1 MTDKEFKRL
10 SRSQLIDIIYQLQ
23 LRQEE
28 LTAEN
33 EKLSRELADRRLRVA
48 KVGNLAEAALE
59 LHDVMKAAQ
68 EAADHYV
75 EEIQARTDQKCQ
87 RILKAA
93 MEEADAIIAQA
104 RKETAGISGHTY
116 NENHNP
122 VRKTIPEE

>member
-48 KVGNLAEAALE
+48 RVGNLAEAALE

-87 RILKAA
+87 RILKEA
-93 MEEADAIIAQA
+93 MEEADAIIEQA
-104 RKETAGISGHTY
+104 RKETVGISGHTY

-122 VRKTIPEE
+122 VMKTIPKE

>member
-33 EKLSRELADRRLRVA
+33 EKLSGELADRRLRVA

-87 RILKAA
+87 RILKEA
-93 MEEADAIIAQA
+93 MEEADAIIEQA
-104 RKETAGISGHTY
+104 RKEAS
-116 NENHNP
+116 
-122 VRKTIPEE
+122 TILG